1 MTSSTRSNPTAPAPA
16 TSDPAGTSTMPMA
29 RFMPLATPH
38 LKSTSHAALVQW
50 WKLRRE
56 YEDEVAMRCSNDTDK
71 MAEVLVSVKKSLNKR
86 LLEVWCEFDWG
97 VDITT
102 VTDEFILSKIDE
114 IILFVKDNSVPDVAA
129 LFKANVVVDMEG
141 VGTSEAGTRPDEA
154 ATGPGTDATAAVDTR
169 PPAVASRVS
178 RATLRP
184 ANGPPRRPPVDK
196 HAAYLALKQK
206 AARAAAKTKQKAK
219 VDPKKAE
226 AKKANAEKK
235 AAAAKVHVTTKEK
248 NARAVARAEEAIS
261 RSAAA
266 KEQRRLAVQ
275 AEEQRGESTR
285 ESALILLRASKQSSP
300 PARTRSSNTREAASS
315 SRGKRK
321 TQSNAAQKKKRQR
334 REGDVSE
341 EDENAD
347 DEDGGSYESR
357 NASRDAACCFVDG
370 YPSLDGEGAG
380 SEDWYTEE
388 VPVLDHRTEA
398 ELDAE
403 AEEVA
408 FDQDLLAGRRLRA
421 RQAMDR
427 ERMRAARAKLT
438 RDWNTITDT
447 WDGFTPEELAVL
459 AQDPDALKKMRKP
472 GWNIDPDTQPQRTE
486 AYPGLYAG
494 EMWRRIAAESNKY
507 YNQHVNDCVDRMFE
521 KQVARDDTTTREAVM
536 LAEAK
541 KHKRI
546 QPEEILH
553 IIGLLIARA
562 LCPHKRRFA
571 DHWQRSSVGAVPK
584 GTFGRYMSK
593 ARFGRVM
600 QNLHFTDNTD
610 PKAATDRAWKVR
622 YGGTLNESF
631 QLYREQVEQYFLAK
645 GIDWKDSKLS
655 GRILAVLAGSLKY
668 GAAQWYIVK
677 KDDVKSVEDF
687 FLKLEK
693 EFVPPDLQERL
704 RDQMNDL
711 KERQC
716 RDLPDC
722 ISKFRH
728 LITQVK
734 EMSELDKIMY
744 FLRGLPSSI
753 REEVQYR
760 RSATLTDAITVALD
774 YDRSHAYRGRSE
786 GARDR
791 PRY

>member
-1 MTSSTRSNPTAPAPA
+1 MPARRETRADGVAFRVKLAGRAPAERQRLM
-16 TSDPAGTSTMPMA
+16 TE
-29 RFMPLATPH
+29 
-38 LKSTSHAALVQW
+38 HAAYLDG
-50 WKLRRE
+50 RRE
-56 YEDEVAMRCSNDTDK
+56 EDADFGEDK
-71 MAEVLVSVKKSLNKR
+71 
-86 LLEVWCEFDWG
+86 
-97 VDITT
+97 
-102 VTDEFILSKIDE
+102 
-114 IILFVKDNSVPDVAA
+114 
-129 LFKANVVVDMEG
+129 EG
-141 VGTSEAGTRPDEA
+141 AGTSEAGTRPDEA
-154 ATGPGTDATAAVDTR
+154 ATGPGTAAWATA
-169 PPAVASRVS
+169 PAARGQACGVPRVE
-178 RATLRP
+178 AK
-184 ANGPPRRPPVDK
+184 GGPRRGEDE
-196 HAAYLALKQK
+196 AE
-206 AARAAAKTKQKAK
+206 
-219 VDPKKAE
+219 DPKKAE

-235 AAAAKVHVTTKEK
+235 AAAAKVRVTRKEK

-275 AEEQRGESTR
+275 AEVQRGEAAR
-285 ESALILLRASKQSSP
+285 EAALILLRASKQNSP

-321 TQSNAAQKKKRQR
+321 AKSNAAQKKKRQR
-334 REGDVSE
+334 RAGDVSE
-341 EDENAD
+341 EDEDAD

-357 NASRDAACCFVDG
+357 NASRSLSFEEIECAAAETPPAASSMVIPVTGDAEFEPTPDNNE
-370 YPSLDGEGAG
+370 PPPNDNELNSDLDGEGAG

-388 VPVLDHRTEA
+388 VPVPDRRTEA

-408 FDQDLLAGRRLRA
+408 LGQDLLAGRRLRA

-438 RDWNTITDT
+438 RDWDTITDT

-459 AQDPDALKKMRKP
+459 AQDPDALKKMRKT
-472 GWNIDPDTQPQRTE
+472 GWNFDPDTQPQRTE

-494 EMWRRIAAESNKY
+494 EYGPTDEVLEKAESPLELFFFFMPPRMWRRIAAESNKY
-507 YNQHVNDCVDRMFE
+507 YNQHVNDRVDRMFE

-553 IIGLLIARA
+553 IIGLLIART

-622 YGGTLNESF
+622 SVVDQLQSTFAAGYKVPPVLAFDESMIPSQSRFNITRQFMKDKPHKWGTKLFMTCCADTAYCFRLEVFCGTEQQADELGGDDPTKYSADPN
-631 QLYREQVEQYFLAK
+631 
-645 GIDWKDSKLS
+645 S
-655 GRILAVLAGSLKY
+655 GPTAVIRNLDAVL
-668 GAAQWYIVK
+668 
-677 KDDVKSVEDF
+677 
-687 FLKLEK
+687 
-693 EFVPPDLQERL
+693 PPRQDGVYHVVVTDRFYTSIQLALQLLNRNVYL
-704 RDQMNDL
+704 IGRT
-711 KERQC
+711 KRAP
-716 RDLPDC
+716 RPPSSPTRSSALP
-722 ISKFRH
+722 
-728 LITQVK
+728 T
-734 EMSELDKIMY
+734 
-744 FLRGLPSSI
+744 LRGEQL
-753 REEVQYR
+753 
-760 RSATLTDAITVALD
+760 
-774 YDRSHAYRGRSE
+774 
-786 GARDR
+786 
-791 PRY
+791 